1 MHIFSDA
8 MAINREFGR
17 PHLFVT
23 FTANGKWR
31 SVIESIDRDLES
43 SMDRPDVV
51 VRLSL
56 MSNC

>member
-1 MHIFSDA
+1 
-8 MAINREFGR
+8 MAINREYGR

-31 SVIESIDRDLES
+31 SVIDSINQDLES